1 MLKVRVFDGYT
12 ASDIEEE
19 MNKFFVQNPS
29 LTKKNID
36 QLQLK
41 MTQKYSEAIK
51 ANETY
56 IIALLMYSTSNTKPK
71 GKKYSV

>member
-1 MLKVRVFDGYT
+1 MLKIKVFDGYT

-19 MNKFFVQNPS
+19 MNRFFSENPQ
-29 LTKKNID
+29 LTKNNIE

-51 ANETY
+51 GNEIY
-56 IIALLMYSTSNTKPK
+56 IIALMMYSLPK
-71 GKKYSV
+71 GKIAAEKK

>member
-1 MLKVRVFDGYT
+1 MLKIKVFDGYT

-19 MNKFFVQNPS
+19 MNAFLSQNPQ
-29 LTKKNID
+29 LTKNNIE

-51 ANETY
+51 GNETY
-56 IIALLMYSTSNTKPK
+56 IIALMMYSLPK
-71 GKKYSV
+71 GKVAAVKRK

>member
-1 MLKVRVFDGYT
+1 MLKIKVFDGYT

-19 MNKFFVQNPS
+19 MNNFFSQNPQ
-29 LTKKNID
+29 LTKNNIE

-51 ANETY
+51 GNETY
-56 IIALLMYSTSNTKPK
+56 IIALMMYSLPK
-71 GKKYSV
+71 GKASTKKQ

>member
-1 MLKVRVFDGYT
+1 MLKIKVFDGYT

-19 MNKFFVQNPS
+19 MNAFLSQNPQ
-29 LTKKNID
+29 LTKNNIE

-51 ANETY
+51 GNETY
-56 IIALLMYSTSNTKPK
+56 IIALMMYSLPK
-71 GKKYSV
+71 GKASAKKQ

>member
-1 MLKVRVFDGYT
+1 MLKIKVFDGYT

-19 MNKFFVQNPS
+19 MNAFLSQNPQ
-29 LTKKNID
+29 LTKNNIE

-51 ANETY
+51 GNETY
-56 IIALLMYSTSNTKPK
+56 IIALMMYSLPK
-71 GKKYSV
+71 GKVAAAKRK

>member
-1 MLKVRVFDGYT
+1 MLKVKVFDGYT

-19 MNKFFVQNPS
+19 MNRFFSENPQ
-29 LTKKNID
+29 LARNNIE

-51 ANETY
+51 GNETY
-56 IIALLMYSTSNTKPK
+56 IIALMMYSLPK
-71 GKKYSV
+71 EKATAKKK